1 MRKNVIAIIIKII
14 SSLILSVIFLF
25 VCFNSEL
32 FGTYASCGFLIILG
46 IAITILLYD
55 AMNEIVIYNEIKRIR
70 KKEEEKAKW

>member
-1 MRKNVIAIIIKII
+1 MRENVIAIIIKII

-32 FGTYASCGFLIILG
+32 FSAYASYSLLIILG

-55 AMNEIVIYNEIKRIR
+55 AINEIAIYNEIKRI
-70 KKEEEKAKW
+70 KKEKEEKAKL